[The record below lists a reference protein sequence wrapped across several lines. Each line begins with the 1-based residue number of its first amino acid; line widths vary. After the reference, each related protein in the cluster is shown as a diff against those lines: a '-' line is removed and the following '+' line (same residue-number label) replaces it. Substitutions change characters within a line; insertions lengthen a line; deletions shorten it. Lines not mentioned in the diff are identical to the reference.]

1 MDSSK
6 NYEKH
11 CEQYYDLKYKIN
23 MLETLFS
30 EFKRET
36 QSTINTF
43 INKISSL
50 EERSLD
56 IKYRVELDKTKED
69 LKEFHYKSL
78 KSK

>member
-1 MDSSK
+1 MK
-6 NYEKH
+6 KH

-30 EFKRET
+30 EFKKET
-36 QSTINTF
+36 QSTINIF
-43 INKISSL
+43 MNKIS
-50 EERSLD
+50 SLD